1 MAKGARNK
9 KRQKAARIRREK
21 FAPREAARI
30 AEIAPNLE
38 EIRAR
43 LAEQKA
49 LDLENE
55 KLKKMEQENNN
66 GMDDENSKK
75 VDPNSFDPV
84 TKKDKDGNYAPWLTG
99 REKKRLQKANNT
111 IKNKGKNNKKK
122 AQKKLTRAMNTEA
135 GRKAI
140 QDAKQNALDAMM
152 KE

>member
-1 MAKGARNK
+1 MGLISRVSSRTYRKKPTLVPKMAKGTRNK

-21 FAPREAARI
+21 FAPREAAKI

-55 KLKKMEQENNN
+55 KLKKLEQENNN

-75 VDPNSFDPV
+75 ADPNSFDPV
-84 TKKDKDGNYAPWLTG
+84 TKKTKMEIML
-99 REKKRLQKANNT
+99 L
-111 IKNKGKNNKKK
+111 
-122 AQKKLTRAMNTEA
+122 
-135 GRKAI
+135 
-140 QDAKQNALDAMM
+140 
-152 KE
+152 